1 MPITIKSLPGPKGVP
16 FLGNI
21 FKIDLPNLHK
31 QIEEWADEFGD
42 VYRLDLAFTNQMVVT
57 RPSLIQKICSER
69 PDGFIRI
76 EKLDTILKDGGI
88 DGVFNAE
95 GDKWKKHRSIVAK
108 GLDVKHQEK
117 FYPLLIDKVE
127 KLRKKWLLAAET
139 AEPFDIQKDFLRFTV
154 DVTASLAFGYEINTI
169 EQQEGAIQ
177 DQMELI
183 FPMIFKRLND
193 PIPWYKLVKSKADKK
208 YDIAVL
214 EMNKLVDEF
223 IQTAKKKLE
232 LNPELKENPSNLIE
246 SIIVA
251 AEEEGGFT
259 NEEVKGNLLTLLM
272 AGEDTTAQSLTWM
285 TYLIAQ
291 HDTVMESIKNEVDE
305 VLGDENVLSQ
315 YASNSKLKYIEAV
328 MNESLRFKP
337 VAPILLHQAIKD
349 FEFEGVEF
357 KKGQKV
363 LTQYRHAALREQ
375 YFSEA
380 RKFYP
385 ERWMKDK
392 GCPIHSTE
400 SFTPFGAGPRFCP
413 GRNLAILEVR
423 AVIAMLFKN
432 FKIELV
438 TKPTDVDEI
447 MAFTLMSSSFLV
459 KLSKRD

>member
-392 GCPIHSTE
+392 GCPIHSAE
-400 SFTPFGAGPRFCP
+400 AFTPFGAGPRFCP